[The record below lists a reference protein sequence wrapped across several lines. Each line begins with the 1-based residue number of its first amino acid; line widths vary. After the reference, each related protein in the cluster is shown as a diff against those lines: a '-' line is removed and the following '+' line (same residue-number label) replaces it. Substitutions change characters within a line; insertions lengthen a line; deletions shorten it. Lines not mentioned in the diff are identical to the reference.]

1 MDRTEKYIKMCEQIS
16 LNNTYEEFDL
26 HDNGDNGDDWYYSP
40 KRKIAFP
47 CGEFW
52 CREEKFPNDTFP
64 LFRQDQLQEI
74 SGMNWVDFDSAI
86 KQFGDSLF
94 HNKYSNKKYKGSHLE
109 RSEEIS
115 KMVTREQLA
124 IRVVMWEKYR
134 KVWNDEKEEWVEV
147 FMKSIGNKEVL

>member
-1 MDRTEKYIKMCEQIS
+1 MCEEAREIQQEHNIPTEGDWFVDGGLIEIFTERDSDDLGEIEYRRKYS
-16 LNNTYEEFDL
+16 LWL
-26 HDNGDNGDDWYYSP
+26 P
-40 KRKIAFP
+40 
-47 CGEFW
+47 
-52 CREEKFPNDTFP
+52 
-64 LFRQDQLQEI
+64 RQDQLQEI

-94 HNKYSNKKYKGSHLE
+94 HNKYSSKKYKGSHLE

-124 IRVVMWEKYR
+124 IRVIMWENY
-134 KVWNDEKEEWVEV
+134 EKIWDDKKQEWVRL